1 MMLKGC
7 ASMVDI
13 DRWMKET
20 LEKLEGRFGE
30 RLLFVGL
37 QGSYAR
43 GEATEGSDID
53 IVVVLDALSVADLRL
68 YRELVRSMANA
79 DKACG
84 FVGGREELAG
94 WPKSDLL
101 QFEMETI
108 PWHGSLAGILPPLS
122 DVDIRDGV
130 RLGAANLYHAACH
143 TYMHGEDAER
153 VESLKAFYKAAAFVL
168 QSLHRLESGRYIK
181 RKDELLPELSGA
193 RRKILSA
200 CLERDTFTTANA
212 DELFELLIGWCGEVL
227 RTV

>member
-1 MMLKGC
+1 MALGKLK
-7 ASMVDI
+7 
-13 DRWMKET
+13 E
-20 LEKLEGRFGE
+20 RFGE

-53 IVVVLDALSVADLRL
+53 IVVVLDVLSVADLRL
-68 YRELVRSMANA
+68 YREMVRSLPHA

-84 FVGGREELAG
+84 FVSGREELAS

-122 DVDIRDGV
+122 DADIRDGV

-143 TYMHGEDAER
+143 TYMHAGEAER
-153 VESLKAFYKAAAFVL
+153 VESLKEFYKAAAFVL
-168 QSLHRLESGRYIK
+168 QSLHRLETGQYVK
-181 RKDELLPELSGA
+181 RKDELLSELSGT
-193 RRKILSA
+193 RRKILAA
-200 CLERDTFTTANA
+200 CLERDTFAPSNA
-212 DELFELLIGWCGEVL
+212 DGLFELLIDWCGEIL
-227 RTV
+227 RTA